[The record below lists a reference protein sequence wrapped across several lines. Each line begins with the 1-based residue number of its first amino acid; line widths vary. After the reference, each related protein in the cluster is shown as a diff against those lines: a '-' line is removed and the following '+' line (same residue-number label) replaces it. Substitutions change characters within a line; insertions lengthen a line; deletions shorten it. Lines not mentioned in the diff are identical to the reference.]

1 MGNEI
6 SIGRWK
12 RKSPDGL
19 PEPFSTVTDT
29 ECRECHHELTRAA
42 LVESLQVCPECG
54 FHMPMH
60 PYDRIAIL
68 VDEDSFREFSQDLT
82 SLNPISLDGYEEKL
96 TQAQDKSG
104 INDAVVTGF
113 GSIEGRKAVLGV
125 MSFQFLG
132 GSMGSVVGEKITRA
146 ILQGADDGL
155 PVILVTASGGA
166 RMQEGIFSLMQM
178 AKTSNAAALLDDL
191 GLPLFIVLTHPTTGG
206 VTASFAM
213 LGDVAIAEPG
223 ALIGFAGQR
232 VIEGT
237 LKEKLPEGFQ
247 RSEFQMKKGFVDI
260 IVPRA
265 EMRKT
270 LSFLLQTHESEKQGW
285 MNR

>member
-1 MGNEI
+1 
-6 SIGRWK
+6 
-12 RKSPDGL
+12 
-19 PEPFSTVTDT
+19 
-29 ECRECHHELTRAA
+29 
-42 LVESLQVCPECG
+42 
-54 FHMPMH
+54 
-60 PYDRIAIL
+60 
-68 VDEDSFREFSQDLT
+68 
-82 SLNPISLDGYEEKL
+82 
-96 TQAQDKSG
+96 
-104 INDAVVTGF
+104 
-113 GSIEGRKAVLGV
+113 
-125 MSFQFLG
+125 
-132 GSMGSVVGEKITRA
+132 MGSVVGEKITRA

-155 PVILVTASGGA
+155 PVILITASGGA

>member
-1 MGNEI
+1 MNSEFN
-6 SIGRWK
+6 IGRK
-12 RKSPDGL
+12 NKNNTAEFP
-19 PEPFSTVTDT
+19 PPFSRISDTV
-29 ECRECHHELTRAA
+29 CRECHHTISREQ
-42 LVESLQVCPECG
+42 LVKGLLVCPECG

-60 PYDRIAIL
+60 PYDRIATL
-68 VDEDSFREFSQDLT
+68 VDEGSFTEFSQDLT
-82 SLNPISLDGYEEKL
+82 SLNPISISGYEEKL
-96 TQAQDKSG
+96 SQARGKAG
-104 INDAVVTGF
+104 INDAVVTGI
-113 GSIEGRKAVLGV
+113 GTIEGRQTVLGV
-125 MSFQFLG
+125 MSFQFMG

-146 ILQGADDGL
+146 ILKGADEGI
-155 PVILVTASGGA
+155 PVTLVTASGGA

-178 AKTSNAAALLDDL
+178 AKTSNAAALLDDM
-191 GLPLFIVLTHPTTGG
+191 GLPLFIILTHPTTGG

-247 RSEFQMKKGFVDI
+247 RSEFQLEKGFVDI

-270 LSFLLQTHESEKQGW
+270 LSFLLKTHEPESKGW
-285 MNR
+285 TSR

>member
-1 MGNEI
+1 MGSEFNMEKK
-6 SIGRWK
+6 K
-12 RKSPDGL
+12 RKWKSTNEL
-19 PEPFSTVTDT
+19 PKPFASVTDT
-29 ECRECHHELTRAA
+29 ECRECHHEIKQANLIAT
-42 LVESLQVCPECG
+42 LQVCPECG

-60 PYDRIAIL
+60 PYDRIATL
-68 VDEDSFREFSQDLT
+68 VDENSFQEFSQNLS
-82 SLNPISLDGYEEKL
+82 SLNPISLHGYEEKL
-96 TQAQDKSG
+96 TQAKGKSG

-113 GSIEGRKAVLGV
+113 GLIEKRKVVLGV

-146 ILQGADDGL
+146 ILMGADKSL
-155 PVILVTASGGA
+155 PVILITSSGGA

-191 GLPLFIVLTHPTTGG
+191 GIPLFIVLTHPTTGG

-213 LGDVAIAEPG
+213 LGDVITAEPG

-237 LKEKLPEGFQ
+237 LKEKLPKGFQ
-247 RSEFQMKKGFVDI
+247 KSEFQQEKGFVDI

-265 EMRKT
+265 QLRKH
-270 LSFLLQTHESEKQGW
+270 LSFLLQTHESEK
-285 MNR
+285 

>member
-1 MGNEI
+1 MSSEFN
-6 SIGRWK
+6 IGRK
-12 RKSPDGL
+12 NKNNSSDFPN
-19 PEPFSTVTDT
+19 PFARVTDT
-29 ECRECHHELTRAA
+29 TCRECHHKIKREK
-42 LVESLQVCPECG
+42 LVEELQVCPECG

-60 PYDRIAIL
+60 PYDRIATL
-68 VDEDSFREFSQDLT
+68 VDEGSFTEFSQELT
-82 SLNPISLDGYEEKL
+82 SLNPISISGYEEKL
-96 TQAQDKSG
+96 TQARGKAG
-104 INDAVVTGF
+104 LNDAVVTGI
-113 GSIEGRKAVLGV
+113 GSIDGRQTVLGV
-125 MSFQFLG
+125 MSFQFMG

-146 ILQGADDGL
+146 ILKGADEGL
-155 PVILVTASGGA
+155 PVTLVTASGGA

-178 AKTSNAAALLDDL
+178 AKTSNAAALLDGL
-191 GLPLFIVLTHPTTGG
+191 GIPLFIVLTHPTTGG

-213 LGDVAIAEPG
+213 LGDVSIAEPG

-247 RSEFQMKKGFVDI
+247 KSEFQLKKGFVDM

-270 LSFLLQTHESEKQGW
+270 LSFLLKTHESESKGW
-285 MNR
+285 MSR